1 MTERR
6 QVNMSLTLGE
16 YEMLRRRSDG
26 RGIGAVALDLLR
38 ETLHQASP
46 QKPPPPRPPMP
57 PAPPLPPPVP
67 ARVASWQHPTGTYEQ
82 YIAREEIRTLPNHAD
97 IQRALDANGSALT
110 EIMSLLQ
117 AQVIAIKAIDEWL
130 QIMAPSGKPQREMA
144 RGRAEAAI
152 RSWRG

>member
-16 YEMLRRRSDG
+16 YEMLRRRADG
-26 RGIGAVALDLLR
+26 RGIGTVALDLLR
-38 ETLHQASP
+38 ETLHKASP

-67 ARVASWQHPTGTYEQ
+67 ARAKSWQPPME
-82 YIAREEIRTLPNHAD
+82 AAIRTSPNHAE

-110 EIMSLLQ
+110 EILSLLNAQ
-117 AQVIAIKAIDEWL
+117 AIAIKTIDEWL

-152 RSWRG
+152 RSWRS

>member
-6 QVNMSLTLGE
+6 QVNMSMTLGE
-16 YEMLRRRSDG
+16 YEMLRRRANG

-38 ETLHQASP
+38 ETLHQATP

-67 ARVASWQHPTGTYEQ
+67 ARVVAWQHTMD
-82 YIAREEIRTLPNHAD
+82 EIRTSPNHAE

-110 EIMSLLQ
+110 EILSLLQ
-117 AQVIAIKAIDEWL
+117 AQAISIKTIDEWL

>member
-6 QVNMSLTLGE
+6 QVNMSMTLGE
-16 YEMLRRRSDG
+16 YEMLRRRADG

-38 ETLHQASP
+38 ETLHKAATP
-46 QKPPPPRPPMP
+46 QKPPAPRPPMP

-67 ARVASWQHPTGTYEQ
+67 ARGASWQHTM
-82 YIAREEIRTLPNHAD
+82 EEIRTSPNHAE

-110 EIMSLLQ
+110 EILSLLNAQ
-117 AQVIAIKAIDEWL
+117 AIAIKAIDEWL
-130 QIMAPSGKPQREMA
+130 QIMAPSGRPQREMA